1 MYREPSIYRGECDCE
16 HALHLRTVKD
26 TKRLLIIDDE
36 PQLRNM
42 LQRLFVGEGYAVIT
56 AENGA
61 QGMTRLK
68 AQDFDAVLC
77 DVRLPDANGVE
88 LTKAIKA
95 QQPSVE
101 VIVLTA
107 FGTIHDA
114 VQAVQNGAF
123 HYLVKGDDNDKLI
136 PTVNQAIERGRQHI
150 SLPRK
155 SRTFEAITGRSS
167 AIQQAIALAKK
178 VAPTD
183 ATVLI
188 TGSTG
193 TGKEVF
199 ANAIHASSARSEK
212 PFVAVNCAALSRE
225 LIESELFGHV
235 AGAFTGAVK
244 DKKGLI
250 EAAKGG
256 TLFLDEIGELSTE
269 LQAKLLRVL
278 ETGDYLRVGDT
289 RPLKADVRLIA
300 ATHRDLSQEIN
311 AGRFRQDLY
320 YRLSAFVI
328 PLPGLAER
336 KADIPLLAEEFIA
349 VNNARLRKYI
359 TGMDEDVKERLL
371 AHTWPGHVREL
382 RNVIERACILCDGP
396 LLDVASLPLELQ
408 AAPSGQSAT
417 SALDLESVEREHIR
431 RVLARTGGNKT
442 LAAELLGIGLT
453 TLYAKVKRWE
463 I

>member
-1 MYREPSIYRGECDCE
+1 
-16 HALHLRTVKD
+16 VKEN
-26 TKRLLIIDDE
+26 KRLLIIDDE

-42 LQRLFVGEGYAVIT
+42 LQRLFVGEGYAVTT

-61 QGMTRLK
+61 QGLK
-68 AQDFDAVLC
+68 QVKTHDFDAVLC

-88 LTKAIKA
+88 LTKAIKT
-95 QQPSVE
+95 QQPGTE

-123 HYLVKGDDNDKLI
+123 QYLVKGDDNDKLI
-136 PTVNQAIERGRQHI
+136 PTVNQAVERARQQGHI
-150 SLPRK
+150 TRTPK
-155 SRTFEAITGRSS
+155 ARTFEAITGRSS
-167 AIQQAIALAKK
+167 AIQQAISLARK

-183 ATVLI
+183 ATVLL
-188 TGSTG
+188 TGATG

-199 ANAIHASSARSEK
+199 ANAIHAASARSEK

-256 TLFLDEIGELSTE
+256 TLFLDEIGELSAG

-278 ETGDYLRVGDT
+278 ETGDFLRVGDAT
-289 RPLKADVRLIA
+289 PRKADIRLIA
-300 ATHRDLSQEIN
+300 ATHRDLSQEIS
-311 AGRFRQDLY
+311 AERFRQDLY

-336 KADIPLLAEEFIA
+336 KADIPMLAEEFIA
-349 VNNARLRKYI
+349 LNNARLRKSI
-359 TGMDEDVKERLL
+359 TGMEVAVKERLL
-371 AHTWPGHVREL
+371 AHPWPGHVREL

-396 LLDVASLPLELQ
+396 LLDMASLPLELQ
-408 AAPSGQSAT
+408 AAPSGQPAST
-417 SALDLESVEREHIR
+417 ALDLESVEREHIR

-463 I
+463 SP

>member
-1 MYREPSIYRGECDCE
+1 M
-16 HALHLRTVKD
+16 KD
-26 TKRLLIIDDE
+26 DKRLLIIDDE

-42 LQRLFVGEGYAVIT
+42 LARLFIGEGYTVTT
-56 AENGA
+56 AETGA
-61 QGMTRLK
+61 QGLK
-68 AQDFDAVLC
+68 QVTAHDFEAVLC

-95 QQPSVE
+95 QRLGTE

-107 FGTIHDA
+107 FGTIQDA

-123 HYLVKGDDNDKLI
+123 QYLVKGDDNDKLI
-136 PTVNQAIERGRQHI
+136 PTVSQAVERARQHI
-150 SLPRK
+150 PLPK
-155 SRTFEAITGRSS
+155 KARTFEAITGRSS

-183 ATVLI
+183 ATVLLI
-188 TGSTG
+188 GATG

-199 ANAIHASSARSEK
+199 ANAIHAASTRSEK
-212 PFVAVNCAALSRE
+212 SFVAVNCAALSRE

-256 TLFLDEIGELSTE
+256 TLFLDEIGELSAE

-289 RPLKADVRLIA
+289 KPQKAHVRLIA
-300 ATHRDLSQEIN
+300 ATHRDLVQDIST
-311 AGRFRQDLY
+311 GRFRQDLY

-349 VNNARLRKYI
+349 LNNARLRKNI
-359 TGMDEDVKERLL
+359 TGMDEAVKERMLS
-371 AHTWPGHVREL
+371 HPWPGHVREL

-396 LLDVASLPLELQ
+396 MLDLASLPLELQ
-408 AAPSGQSAT
+408 GLPAQKLGAIYE
-417 SALDLESVEREHIR
+417 LEQVEREHIR
-431 RVLARTGGNKT
+431 RVLAKTGGNKT

-453 TLYAKVKRWE
+453 TLYAKVKRYDL
-463 I
+463 

>member
-1 MYREPSIYRGECDCE
+1 M
-16 HALHLRTVKD
+16 KD
-26 TKRLLIIDDE
+26 NKRLLIIDDE

-42 LQRLFVGEGYAVIT
+42 LARLFIGEGYAVTT

-61 QGMTRLK
+61 NGMKQLRTH
-68 AQDFDAVLC
+68 DFDAVLC

-95 QQPSVE
+95 QQPGTE

-136 PTVNQAIERGRQHI
+136 PTVSQAVERAGQNI
-150 SLPRK
+150 PVSIK
-155 SRTFEAITGRSS
+155 TRTFDSITGRSP

-178 VAPTD
+178 VAPTG
-183 ATVLI
+183 ATVLL
-188 TGSTG
+188 TGATG

-199 ANAIHASSARSEK
+199 ANAIHDASGRSERS
-212 PFVAVNCAALSRE
+212 FVAVNCAALSRE

-250 EAAKGG
+250 DAAKGG
-256 TLFLDEIGELSTE
+256 TLFLDEIGELSAE

-289 RPLKADVRLIA
+289 KPLKADVRLIA
-300 ATHRDLSQEIN
+300 ATHRDLSKEIGV
-311 AGRFRQDLY
+311 GRFRQDLY
-320 YRLSAFVI
+320 YRLSAFMI

-336 KADIPLLAEEFIA
+336 KADIPMLVEEFIA
-349 VNNARLRKYI
+349 LNNARLRKKI
-359 TGMDEDVKERLL
+359 TGMDEAVKERLL
-371 AHTWPGHVREL
+371 SHPWPGHVREL

-396 LLDVASLPLELQ
+396 LLDLASLPLELQ
-408 AAPSGQSAT
+408 GEPEQKLGSIYE
-417 SALDLESVEREHIR
+417 LERVEQEHIR
-431 RVLARTGGNKT
+431 RVLHHTGGNKT

-453 TLYAKVKRWE
+453 TLYAKVKKYDL
-463 I
+463 

>member
-1 MYREPSIYRGECDCE
+1 M
-16 HALHLRTVKD
+16 KD
-26 TKRLLIIDDE
+26 NKRLLIIDDE

-42 LQRLFVGEGYAVIT
+42 LARLFIGEGYAVTT

-61 QGMTRLK
+61 NGMKQLRTH
-68 AQDFDAVLC
+68 DFDAVLC

-95 QQPSVE
+95 QQPGTE

-136 PTVNQAIERGRQHI
+136 PTASLALEKAKVQRQAEPVT
-150 SLPRK
+150 SADPFT
-155 SRTFEAITGRSS
+155 SITGRSP
-167 AIQQAIALAKK
+167 AIQHVIELARK

-183 ATVLI
+183 ASVLL
-188 TGSTG
+188 TGVTG

-199 ANAIHASSARSEK
+199 AQAIHAASARAGK
-212 PFVAVNCAALSRE
+212 PFVPVNCGALSRD
-225 LIESELFGHV
+225 LLESELFGHV

-244 DKKGLI
+244 DRKGLI

-256 TLFLDEIGELSTE
+256 TLFLDELGELPLD

-289 RPLKADVRLIA
+289 TVQRADVRILA
-300 ATHRDLSQEIN
+300 ATHHDLLLESSE
-311 AGRFRQDLY
+311 GRFRQDLY
-320 YRLSAFVI
+320 YRLATFTIRI
-328 PLPGLAER
+328 PALVER
-336 KADIPLLAEEFIA
+336 KSDIPLLAQVFIDRFA
-349 VNNARLRKYI
+349 ARMKKHI
-359 TGMDEDVKERLL
+359 TGMEADVKDRLL
-371 AHTWPGHVREL
+371 GHAWPGQVREL

-396 LLDVASLPLELQ
+396 LLDAASLPMEIMGEQEQKVGAVYELEQ
-408 AAPSGQSAT
+408 I
-417 SALDLESVEREHIR
+417 EREHIR
-431 RVLARTGGNKT
+431 RVLGHTGGNKT

-453 TLYAKVKRWE
+453 TLYAKVKKFGL
-463 I
+463 